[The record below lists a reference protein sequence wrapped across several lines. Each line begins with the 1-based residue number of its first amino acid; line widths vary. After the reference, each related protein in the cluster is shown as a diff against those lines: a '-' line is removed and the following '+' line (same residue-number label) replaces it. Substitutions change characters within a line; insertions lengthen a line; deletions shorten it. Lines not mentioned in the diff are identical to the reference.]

1 MCTPTEEGSMK
12 VKVSQKVYDGIEAV
26 RMSGL
31 TNMLD
36 RGMVQVLC
44 NRMGYHEAVVWI
56 EENKDKYGQLIIL
69 GLEVE

>member
-1 MCTPTEEGSMK
+1 MK

-36 RGMVQVLC
+36 RNMVQVLC
-44 NRMGYHEAVVWI
+44 NRMGYHETVVWI